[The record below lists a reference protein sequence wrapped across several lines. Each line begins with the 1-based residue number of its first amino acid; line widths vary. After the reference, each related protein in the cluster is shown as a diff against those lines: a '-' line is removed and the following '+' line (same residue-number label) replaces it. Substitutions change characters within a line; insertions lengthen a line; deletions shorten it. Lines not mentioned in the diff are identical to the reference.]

1 MSRGQNQKFK
11 FPYLMKIMQAKTDDQ
26 HSLTMPQIM
35 EELDKYDVTAERKST
50 GIFRQISYDFSGC
63 WGWIYD
69 VYGCFSNIIPIRN
82 YVKSI
87 FCFLFVPSVPSH
99 SYRLLCVAKWLI
111 LRASIY
117 HYFSWRFSRKCF
129 SV

>member
-1 MSRGQNQKFK
+1 MAWKSDSGN
-11 FPYLMKIMQAKTDDQ
+11 P
-26 HSLTMPQIM
+26 
-35 EELDKYDVTAERKST
+35 DVCHYICAFLCFGYQWKKLWRIFQFVFIGIFCSGRRKST